1 MPSSLPPPTCSSL
14 HRYNTNVNH
23 PDYNESWFDKRM
35 VGFEDCCMGE
45 NEIRMIPPNPFP
57 PLMFLTPRPRE
68 TQEHQSGGRKIT
80 VLNIDVE
87 LPGS

>member
-1 MPSSLPPPTCSSL
+1 M
-14 HRYNTNVNH
+14 RY
-23 PDYNESWFDKRM
+23 
-35 VGFEDCCMGE
+35 VGPGPVRGVSFLSAFPAEKE
-45 NEIRMIPPNPFP
+45 NLFP

-68 TQEHQSGGRKIT
+68 TQEHQIGGRKIT